1 MGRFYN
7 SDSQWQAVAILA
19 ISGDIFVMTGVGRL
33 LASGR
38 GGDILQCTRQPPP
51 QGRIQPQMSVL
62 PRYRNLGLCKLTWV
76 SLCDVELRKKKVT
89 ERYLP

>member
-38 GGDILQCTRQPPP
+38 GGTFCNVPDNPRHKERSSPKCQYC
-51 QGRIQPQMSVL
+51 QGTETLVSV
-62 PRYRNLGLCKLTWV
+62 N
-76 SLCDVELRKKKVT
+76 
-89 ERYLP
+89 